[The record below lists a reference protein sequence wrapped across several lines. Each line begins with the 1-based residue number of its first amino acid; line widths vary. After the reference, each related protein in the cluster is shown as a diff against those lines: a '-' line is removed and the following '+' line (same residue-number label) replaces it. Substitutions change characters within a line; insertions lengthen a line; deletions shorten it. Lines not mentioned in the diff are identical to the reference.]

1 MTHRSSRS
9 LLSALAAVA
18 ALAILASACSSD
30 TSPTGRSAAGAS
42 GVDTTGYSHPLG
54 DPTVPV
60 NADDWCLRAQDGDG
74 DSGFRWVRN
83 IAACNVM
90 NNAARRFTAPGVLDG
105 KFALG
110 VTKALCSQNDYTCR
124 DTGGYYGE
132 VRTEGVWA
140 SNVTQKGDRYTYPNP
155 FLVSGAIQFMPK
167 KIWQGVETKT
177 YVGSNMAPFNLTS
190 QVLAQL
196 HLNIPTAGSND
207 ADCTQGQYITCTL
220 DSSVVRD
227 SQQRFVWTLGTLPW
241 QIQINNSSG
250 RTMVQ
255 QSSPI
260 AGPGFLIDPNGT
272 STDAQLASIPTGGTV
287 YVGGYRATNSDV
299 EQSWTANYVI
309 KSLSGDVPV
318 SISLKLAK
326 VDNKWVSQSTCTV
339 NNRSATTTFKCNKP
353 EVNDSDSYR
362 QATVNITDY

>member
-1 MTHRSSRS
+1 MY
-9 LLSALAAVA
+9 
-18 ALAILASACSSD
+18 
-30 TSPTGRSAAGAS
+30 AGT
-42 GVDTTGYSHPLG
+42 D
-54 DPTVPV
+54 
-60 NADDWCLRAQDGDG
+60 
-74 DSGFRWVRN
+74 
-83 IAACNVM
+83 
-90 NNAARRFTAPGVLDG
+90 
-105 KFALG
+105 
-110 VTKALCSQNDYTCR
+110 
-124 DTGGYYGE
+124 E
-132 VRTEGVWA
+132 VV
-140 SNVTQKGDRYTYPNP
+140 
-155 FLVSGAIQFMPK
+155 
-167 KIWQGVETKT
+167 
-177 YVGSNMAPFNLTS
+177 YVGSKQAPMSLQQLPAKAYFKNPYSTETS
-190 QVLAQL
+190 
-196 HLNIPTAGSND
+196 GSCE
-207 ADCTQGQYITCTL
+207 AQGQFLTCDL
-220 DSSVVRD
+220 LSSSWAVRGD
-227 SQQRFVWTLGTLPW
+227 WQRPRYVFGTLPW

-362 QATVNITDY
+362 QATVSITDY